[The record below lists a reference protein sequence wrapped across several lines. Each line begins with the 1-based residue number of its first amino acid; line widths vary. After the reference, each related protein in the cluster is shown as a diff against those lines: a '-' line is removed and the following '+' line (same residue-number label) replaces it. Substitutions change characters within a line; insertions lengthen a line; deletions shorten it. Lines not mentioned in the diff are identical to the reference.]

1 MIELL
6 TWVRSTLPMDL
17 DYPIMIEA
25 KILELQI
32 SERIAIENAYND
44 AKNFPDNNCDGSK
57 YYFMNYITND

>member
-6 TWVRSTLPMDL
+6 TWVRSTFPMDL
-17 DYPIMIEA
+17 DWPRMIEA